1 MSTGVAR
8 RRCPREHVTVAV
20 NLSPAQLKQNLPDV
34 LSATLRET
42 RLEPSRLE
50 LEITETVLMEKSEEN
65 LAILHE
71 IKNLGVS
78 IILDDFGIGYSSMR
92 YLQMFPFDKI
102 KIDKSFTQNMITH
115 ADTAAIVSAITG
127 LGRALDVETTAEG
140 VETAEQLV
148 FLRTAGCR
156 FAQGYLFSRP
166 APLASL
172 TFERPEALQRDVK
185 AA

>member
-1 MSTGVAR
+1 
-8 RRCPREHVTVAV
+8 
-20 NLSPAQLKQNLPDV
+20 
-34 LSATLRET
+34 
-42 RLEPSRLE
+42 
-50 LEITETVLMEKSEEN
+50 
-65 LAILHE
+65 
-71 IKNLGVS
+71 
-78 IILDDFGIGYSSMR
+78 
-92 YLQMFPFDKI
+92 
-102 KIDKSFTQNMITH
+102 MITH
-115 ADTAAIVSAITG
+115 ADSAAIVSAITG

-172 TFERPEALQRDVK
+172 SFERPDALKADVK